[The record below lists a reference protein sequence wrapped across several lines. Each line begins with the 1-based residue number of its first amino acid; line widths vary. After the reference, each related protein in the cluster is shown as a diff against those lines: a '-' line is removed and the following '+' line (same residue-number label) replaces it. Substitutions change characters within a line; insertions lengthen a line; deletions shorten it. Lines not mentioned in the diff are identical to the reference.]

1 MHPHGTSIGFGFSL
15 KGAVRLRAE
24 DEARYLPLEL
34 TEGVGLDRLRRVDR
48 VQAPVLCCA
57 LPFWGSA

>member
-1 MHPHGTSIGFGFSL
+1 MWQRSDVGVRCMHPHGTSIGFGFSL

-34 TEGVGLDRLRRVDR
+34 TEGVGLDRLRRVDG
-48 VQAPVLCCA
+48 VQVT
-57 LPFWGSA
+57 S